1 MSWAIKDKGSCLFM
15 IQSILDNDLYKFTMQ
30 QAVHMLYPRAEAQYE
45 FTNRGLTSFPDGFAL
60 AVKKNIEKMAD
71 LRLSKDQKAFLKKTC
86 YFLTPVYLDY
96 LESYT
101 YDPGEVI
108 IHQDKDRLILHIKGL
123 WYRTILWEVPL
134 MAIISETFFKI
145 TNQKP
150 VSVKERNRINR
161 DKARKLG
168 ANDVKFA
175 DFGTRRR
182 FSSQNHEILIR
193 DLVSHKNHTLNG
205 TSNVHFAHQFH
216 IKPIGTLAHEW
227 FMFHAVL
234 HGYQMANSSA
244 QDAWV
249 SVFHGDL
256 GIVLPDTYTTDVFF
270 STFDTFYAKLF
281 DGVRQDSG
289 DPFLFIDKIIAH
301 YKKLHIDPST
311 KTIVFSDNLDVEKA
325 IQIHRHCN
333 GRIRDAYG
341 IGTNLTNDVGVTPL
355 NIVIKLSKA
364 RVCADKP
371 WRNTVKLSDDI
382 GKLTGDLEELKTC
395 MGLFHLPDP

>member
-1 MSWAIKDKGSCLFM
+1 M
-15 IQSILDNDLYKFTMQ
+15 IQSILDNDLYKFSMQ

-60 AVKKNIEKMAD
+60 AVKKEVEKMAD
-71 LRLSKDQKAFLKKTC
+71 LRLSVDQKTFLEKTC

-96 LESYT
+96 LESYA
-101 YDPGEVI
+101 YDPDEVI
-108 IHQDKDRLILHIKGL
+108 ITQEKDRLILHIKGL

-134 MAIISETFFKI
+134 MALISEVFFKI
-145 TNQKP
+145 TGQK
-150 VSVKERNRINR
+150 SVTDKERRGINL
-161 DKARKLG
+161 DKARKMEAG
-168 ANDVKFA
+168 AVKFA

-182 FSSQNHEILIR
+182 FSSRNHEMLIQ
-193 DLVSHKNHTLNG
+193 DLLSHKSHTLNG

-249 SVFHGDL
+249 TVFHGDL
-256 GIVLPDTYTTDVFF
+256 GIVLSDTYTTDVFL

-289 DPFLFIDKIIAH
+289 DSFHFIDKIIGH
-301 YKKLHIDPST
+301 YRKLHIDPTT
-311 KTIVFSDNLDVEKA
+311 KTIVFSDDLDVEKA

-355 NIVIKLSKA
+355 NMVIKLSKA

-371 WRNTVKLSDDI
+371 WRNTVKLSDDK
-382 GKLTGDLEELKTC
+382 GKLTGDPEELKIC
-395 MGLFHLPDP
+395 MGLFHLPNQ